1 MAQAMRRANW
11 IKHGIV
17 FLAAIFTVWLSG
29 VAPVLILQP
38 GVYAGLTPMQ
48 VFAQMGAVDLTGLVR
63 AWPIF
68 IALAICQ
75 ALTFHYV
82 KKWTTPIFLTGVFIL
97 GFLMA
102 WRYWT
107 TYA

>member
-1 MAQAMRRANW
+1 MGPAGW
-11 IKHGIV
+11 IKHVVV
-17 FLAAIFTVWLSG
+17 FLAAIVTVWLSG
-29 VAPVLILQP
+29 VVPVLILQP
-38 GVYAGLTPMQ
+38 GPYAGQTPMQ
-48 VFAQMGAVDLTGLVR
+48 VFAQMGAVDISGLLR

-68 IALAICQ
+68 GALAICQ

-82 KKWTTPIFLTGVFIL
+82 KKWTTPIFLTGVFAL

-107 TYA
+107 TYV

>member
-1 MAQAMRRANW
+1 MARAGW

-38 GVYAGLTPMQ
+38 GPYAGLTPDQ
-48 VFAQMGAVDLTGLVR
+48 VFAQMGAVDVGGLIR

-82 KKWTTPIFLTGVFIL
+82 KTWTTPIFLAGVFIL

-107 TYA
+107 TYV

>member
-1 MAQAMRRANW
+1 MGRAGW

-17 FLAAIFTVWLSG
+17 FLAAIVTVWLSG
-29 VAPVLILQP
+29 VVPVLILKP
-38 GVYAGLTPMQ
+38 DAYAALTPTQ
-48 VFAQMGAVDLTGLVR
+48 VFAQMGAVEVSGLVR

-82 KKWTTPIFLTGVFIL
+82 KAWTTPIYLTGVFAL
-97 GFLMA
+97 GLLMA

-107 TYA
+107 IYA